1 MATKT
6 WCVPVLQFQNMRK
19 CEVMKSLVITFVGDD
34 RPGIVESISKI
45 IVQHDG
51 EWVESRLANLSGK
64 FAGVL
69 RANLPAEKCESF
81 SADLKASTEGLSIT
95 IEQVNDT
102 KIPEIKEQCYRLE
115 LVGQDRPGIIH
126 RISSVLVNN
135 GATVE
140 DLESEVTEASMSGEK
155 LFKANIT
162 LCLAEGYSADKLSE
176 VLEDLANELIVDIEL
191 G

>member
-1 MATKT
+1 MT
-6 WCVPVLQFQNMRK
+6 
-19 CEVMKSLVITFVGDD
+19 KSLVITFVGDD

-51 EWVESRLANLSGK
+51 EWIESRLANLSGK

-69 RANLPAEKCESF
+69 RVNIPDGKCESF
-81 SADLKASTEGLSIT
+81 TAELKSSNEGLNIN
-95 IEQVNDT
+95 IEQVDKT
-102 KIPEIKEQCYRLE
+102 VSPETQQQCYKLE

-155 LFKANIT
+155 LFKASIT